1 MTTTDPD
8 ALARLALWARFCCA
22 HIRRPWLKFSG
33 FNASEWS
40 RLLELAAAV
49 DRRTLL
55 RFAGVEALLM
65 AANSVIGAL
74 LVVALI
80 FMTFPLT
87 QSSLQM
93 AVLTTLAGTIAIA
106 AMPLCYRVAA
116 HFAAHGGL
124 ADRVT
129 AKPGDAELVAKVRRQ
144 NVWGMGVASAVM
156 ILVLFVAGLF
166 SASLRP
172 LSDQW
177 AWLLLW
183 LAALSMADFVWRIW
197 RGPRSHQQ

>member
-1 MTTTDPD
+1 MIEPD
-8 ALARLALWARFCCA
+8 RKALARLALWARLCYA
-22 HIRRPWLKFSG
+22 PIRRRWLKFSG

-55 RFAGVEALLM
+55 RFAGIEALLM
-65 AANSVIGAL
+65 VGNSAIGAL

-80 FMTFPLT
+80 FMTFPVT

-93 AVLTTLAGTIAIA
+93 AVLTTVAGTIAIA
-106 AMPLCYRVAA
+106 AAPLIYRVAA
-116 HFAAHGGL
+116 DFAVRGGL

-129 AKPGDAELVAKVRRQ
+129 AQPGDVELVAKVWRQ
-144 NVWGMGVASAVM
+144 NVWTMGVAAAVT
-156 ILVLFVAGLF
+156 ILVLFVSRLF

-177 AWLLLW
+177 GWLILLL
-183 LAALSMADFVWRIW
+183 AAVSMADFVWRIW
-197 RGPRSHQQ
+197 RQPRSSEQ